1 MKKEEVPPHNFD
13 FVSQGIPENRKQED
27 TQSLQKC
34 KTEETVTVKPDSMY
48 WKGQPNSNEIL
59 PKSGKAS
66 LRRKATSMPLRGFV
80 NTLWRN

>member
-1 MKKEEVPPHNFD
+1 MKKEEVPPHSFD

-48 WKGQPNSNEIL
+48 WKGQSTVMRSYQKVVRHPFEEKRL
-59 PKSGKAS
+59 QC
-66 LRRKATSMPLRGFV
+66 L
-80 NTLWRN
+80 